1 MKLCYH
7 FDLKMSNFGPIWTV
21 SLILLLSLF
30 SLLQKY
36 FKKSQQVWYN
46 FWSHLLTHLKLWA
59 TITKKVCFPQQNC
72 ELFDESVPFFE
83 NDKNVRQRLGLV
95 LLLFQSDYLQTRQ
108 LIPRTIMEPT
118 YLVFLL
124 CSIFVGATKEPGKFS
139 QNSPFVQ
146 KWMVH
151 RHIPTFK
158 GLRCI
163 LLHQNVFSYIKMYSI
178 KINVYSS

>member
-1 MKLCYH
+1 
-7 FDLKMSNFGPIWTV
+7 MSNFGPISSV

-95 LLLFQSDYLQTRQ
+95 LLLLFQSDYLQTRQ

-139 QNSPFVQ
+139 QNSPF
-146 KWMVH
+146 
-151 RHIPTFK
+151 
-158 GLRCI
+158 CA
-163 LLHQNVFSYIKMYSI
+163 KMNGFQTYT
-178 KINVYSS
+178 YL